1 MQEAMRSDTGPV
13 PTIGSDG
20 NPLLKSLEPSAVSPA
35 IDGIDLRTAIVS
47 KLTYHVGK
55 SVRDATDADW
65 YAATCLALRDR
76 EVDAFH
82 AAARRSTAS
91 KRVCYL
97 SMEFLIGQRLPETLG
112 NLGLAG
118 AARSALSELGVDLDR
133 LFKIEPDPALGNG
146 GLGRLAACFMESM
159 ATPDIPAVG
168 YGIRYDYGLFRQAIV
183 DGWQRERPDNWLSS
197 GYPMGVR
204 AAPPRL
210 FGEVRGRR
218 GTRPGRQRHQTYL
231 AAGGCHLGGR
241 ARHPGRRLAR
251 PQGQPASP
259 LARPC
264 SRAARTR
271 RVQ

>member
-1 MQEAMRSDTGPV
+1 MRLGRLEDSTRARSHAKRHGTGSHDWF
-13 PTIGSDG
+13 GR

-159 ATPDIPAVG
+159 ATLDIPAVG

-183 DGWQRERPDNWLSS
+183 DGWQRERPTTGCPPVPWEF
-197 GYPMGVR
+197 VR
-204 AAPPRL
+204 HHHAFR
-210 FGEVRGRR
+210 
-218 GTRPGRQRHQTYL
+218 
-231 AAGGCHLGGR
+231 
-241 ARHPGRRLAR
+241 
-251 PQGQPASP
+251 
-259 LARPC
+259 
-264 SRAARTR
+264 
-271 RVQ
+271 